1 MAKTLT
7 VTETSKITGQVKEID
22 IDLGSL
28 TVPELRQKVK
38 EAYGVDLS
46 RADAR
51 RLQRGEEVS
60 IRDVLFP
67 ERPAPKV

>member
-1 MAKTLT
+1 VGKTLA
-7 VTETSKITGQVKEID
+7 VKEISKITGEEIEKEID
-22 IDLGSL
+22 LSSL

-51 RLQRGEEVS
+51 RLQRGETVS
-60 IRDVLFP
+60 IKDVLFP

>member
-1 MAKTLT
+1 MGKTIT
-7 VTETSKITGQVKEID
+7 ITSTSKITGEVTEEEL
-22 IDLGSL
+22 DLSSL

-51 RLQRGEEVS
+51 RLQRGETVS
-60 IRDVLFP
+60 IKDVLFP